1 MVIKYFISLKFTF
14 EHGQIKE
21 DSNGAQSE
29 PALHG
34 FERHGFK
41 SIKIKEYG

>member
-1 MVIKYFISLKFTF
+1 LNKYIYKEKVTKYFISLKFTF

-21 DSNGAQSE
+21 DSNGTQSE

-34 FERHGFK
+34 FE
-41 SIKIKEYG
+41 